1 LEWSGEPG
9 DGLSVSVATQS
20 TDPGVAGAV
29 AKDLA
34 YYAAA
39 TGDTELQQ
47 TVADLLD
54 AMWLYND
61 GIGVTQPEGRAD
73 YCRFGDEVYIPNGW
87 SGTMPNGDVIE
98 PGVSFIDIR
107 SFMKEFD
114 GWDQVQAYIDGG
126 CTGEP
131 PTFEYHRYW
140 HQVEVATAYSTYA
153 DLFE

>member
-1 LEWSGEPG
+1 TNNWQGNYGTPDSSAQFNGMAYDWQPEWNDPPSNNRFGFEAWGMDLVAQYYYYTGGERAGAPVDSWVEQVPDNSTITDTEYSCPGDLEWSGEPG

-61 GIGVTQPEGRAD
+61 GI
-73 YCRFGDEVYIPNGW
+73 
-87 SGTMPNGDVIE
+87 
-98 PGVSFIDIR
+98 
-107 SFMKEFD
+107 
-114 GWDQVQAYIDGG
+114 
-126 CTGEP
+126 
-131 PTFEYHRYW
+131 
-140 HQVEVATAYSTYA
+140 
-153 DLFE
+153 